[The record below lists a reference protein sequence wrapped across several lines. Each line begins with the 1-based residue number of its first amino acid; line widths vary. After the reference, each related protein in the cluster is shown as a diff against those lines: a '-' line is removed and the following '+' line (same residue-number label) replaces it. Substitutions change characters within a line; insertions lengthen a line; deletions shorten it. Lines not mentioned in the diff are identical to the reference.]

1 MNNHALVPSRRC
13 PLFACPC
20 GDSIVRRG
28 GEEDL
33 DCADSS
39 SKALESPAEIRR
51 DSHLRGREERRK
63 WARTRGPRNIKL
75 DFLVVVGGVSA
86 TATYR

>member
-1 MNNHALVPSRRC
+1 MLSSHPGVARYLRVHAKIQ
-13 PLFACPC
+13 
-20 GDSIVRRG
+20 IVRRG

-51 DSHLRGREERRK
+51 DLTSEEGRK
-63 WARTRGPRNIKL
+63 GGNGCARADRAILNWT
-75 DFLVVVGGVSA
+75 F
-86 TATYR
+86 

>member
-20 GDSIVRRG
+20 GDPIVRRG

-63 WARTRGPRNIKL
+63 WARTRGPRNIEL

>member
-13 PLFACPC
+13 PLFACPY

-39 SKALESPAEIRR
+39 SKALESPAEIGEILT
-51 DSHLRGREERRK
+51 SEEGRKGGNGR
-63 WARTRGPRNIKL
+63 ARADRAILNWTFWSL
-75 DFLVVVGGVSA
+75 
-86 TATYR
+86 